1 MAARHSEGVDL
12 SSTPRSALTRTP
24 ERASTDRA
32 DLYAVLDLGLVGHLG
47 FVRDGAPV
55 VLPIGYGRKD
65 DTVFLHASTGSG
77 LIQALDAGD
86 ACFTVTMLD
95 GIVYARSVFD
105 HSMNYRS
112 AVVHGRCSRIDEPAK
127 KLEALETIVEHLAP
141 GSWAYA
147 RQPSR
152 KELAATAVFAL
163 SLAEASV
170 KIRTGPPLD
179 DPHDVRAGHRWAGVL
194 PIHTTFTE
202 PEPSADLAADVRLP
216 PHIAMRATPR

>member
-1 MAARHSEGVDL
+1 VRL
-12 SSTPRSALTRTP
+12 SSTPRSILTRKP

-65 DTVFLHASTGSG
+65 DTVYLHASTGSG
-77 LIQALDAGD
+77 LVEALDGGD

-112 AVVHGRCSRIDEPAK
+112 AVMHGRCNRVDDPAK

-170 KIRTGPPLD
+170 KIRTGPPID
-179 DPHDVRAGHRWAGVL
+179 DPQDVRAGHRWAGVL
-194 PIHTTFTE
+194 PIKTTFTE

-216 PHIAMRATPR
+216 PHIATRATPR